1 MQLDTFILPVLVS
14 VLGYFFAKSMD
25 GTSKSLIDMENRLR
39 QVESG
44 LESARESKAHLAAL
58 VRDLQTDLSAL
69 REAVHAVA
77 IDVSAIAAKLDVE
90 DTK

>member
-1 MQLDTFILPVLVS
+1 
-14 VLGYFFAKSMD
+14 MD
-25 GTSKSLIDMENRLR
+25 NRLR
-39 QVESG
+39 QVEAG
-44 LESARESKAHLAAL
+44 LERSIEDRAHLAML
-58 VRDLQTDLSAL
+58 VRDLQVELSKL